1 MDVRY
6 ISKRGGEFVM
16 PTDALPEDLDAD
28 GKRTARSYL
37 GRSLR
42 SLSTVAGMDPE
53 EVGEG
58 VGPGTRETSTTL

>member
-1 MDVRY
+1 
-6 ISKRGGEFVM
+6 M